1 MRGHIRRSLELKSRR
16 GFLRLSIGAGAVGLM
31 PAAKTIPARAA
42 DPGGKWECQNQ
53 ECDPYIYDPEL
64 GDPDQGV
71 APGTP
76 FSEIPDDW
84 ICPVCGE
91 PKSRFSPFEE

>member
-16 GFLRLSIGAGAVGLM
+16 GFLRLSIGAGAVGFL
-31 PAAKTIPARAA
+31 PAVKKSAA
-42 DPGGKWECQNQ
+42 QSAGMTKKWECQNE
-53 ECDPYIYDPEL
+53 ECDPYVYDPEL

-76 FSEIPDDW
+76 FEAISEDW

-91 PKSRFSPFEE
+91 PKWRFDPLED